1 MNIYEE
7 NKEKPYVNYSF
18 GPLMGTDDLGRKLPT
33 SDDVGTHRENRHV
46 GMFYF
51 LWNGEH
57 SGDKRPLDITKILS
71 GNPKAGYIPES
82 EIWGAYS
89 IMHHWG
95 EPLFGYYYTR
105 DEWVMRK
112 HIEMLT
118 HADIDFLVFDTTNA
132 VIYEDNA
139 KLMLK
144 LLNEY
149 RQAGWN
155 TPKVVFYTNTRSGYT
170 AQLIYDGIY
179 KQNYMPDT
187 WFYVDGKPII
197 IAKEDECSEEV
208 RNFFTIR
215 ASQWPNEPTKLNG
228 WPWMDFERP
237 QRVLKNYREEDE
249 IINVSVAQHPQIH
262 FGDSAMYGEES
273 NCGRSYHNWANDKTE
288 GAYKYGYNF
297 AEQWERALET
307 DPPYVFV
314 TGWNEWIA
322 GRWGGTPERPL
333 SFVDC
338 ADLEFSR
345 DIEPMKGGYFD
356 NYYMQLI
363 YYVRKYKGTAPVIKQ
378 DEYVT
383 ATPHDC
389 FSRFHKSKVVYKD
402 FPNGAIAR
410 NCKGYNTVYTDS
422 SGRNE
427 IIESRACHDE
437 QNLYFYAKTA
447 SPIERYDY
455 HSTWMNLFLN
465 INEGKND
472 DARFCGYNYLV
483 NQYQYTDYKTS
494 LAKCTENVIVLNPDT
509 FKICAIIDLKYEDN
523 ELMVTIPKKSVG
535 LDQDSKFTI
544 LFKWA
549 DSRTEMIRM
558 EQFYT
563 EGDCAP
569 IGRLN
574 YVFTNS

>member
-1 MNIYEE
+1 MNNYEE
-7 NKEKPYVNYSF
+7 TKNREYKNYSF
-18 GPLMGTDDLGRKLPT
+18 GPLMATDDLGRKLPSMEET
-33 SDDVGTHRENRHV
+33 GPLKEGKHV

-57 SGDKRPLDITKILS
+57 AGDKRPLDVSKILA
-71 GNPKAGYIPES
+71 GDPQAGYKTES
-82 EIWGAYS
+82 EIWGNYS

-112 HIEMLT
+112 HIEMMT
-118 HADIDFLVFDTTNA
+118 IADIDFLVFDTTNA
-132 VIYEDNA
+132 VIYEPNA
-139 KLMLK
+139 KLMLR
-144 LLNEY
+144 LLSEY

-170 AQLIYDGIY
+170 AQLIYESIY
-179 KQNYMPDT
+179 KANYMPDT

-197 IAKEDECSEEV
+197 IAVENDCSEEV

-215 ASQWPNEPTKLNG
+215 ASQWPNEATKLNG

-237 QRVLKNYREEDE
+237 QRVLKNYREEEE

-262 FGDSAMYGEES
+262 FGDSAMYGEDG
-273 NCGRSYHNWANDKTE
+273 NCGRSYHNGSNDKTE
-288 GAYKYGYNF
+288 GALKHGYNF

-307 DPPYVFV
+307 NPPYVFV

-322 GRWGGTPERPL
+322 GRWTGPSNRPL
-333 SFVDC
+333 NFVDC
-338 ADLEFSR
+338 ADTEYSR

-363 YYVRKYKGTAPVIKQ
+363 SYVRKYKGTQPVIK
-378 DEYVT
+378 ETEHVT
-383 ATPHDC
+383 ATVHDS
-389 FSRFHKSKVVYKD
+389 FSRFNKCAVVYKD
-402 FPNGAIAR
+402 FPKGGFNR
-410 NCKGYNTVYTDS
+410 NCKGYDTTYTDN

-427 IIESRACHDE
+427 ITEVRCAHDFE
-437 QNLYFYAKTA
+437 NLYFYAKTT

-455 HSTWMNLFLN
+455 HSTWMNLYLN
-465 INEGKND
+465 INEGND
-472 DARFCGYNYLV
+472 DKRFYGYNYIA
-483 NQYQYTDYKTS
+483 NTYQYTEYKTS
-494 LAKCTENVIVLNPDT
+494 IAKCSENVKALNYDT
-509 FKICAIIDLKYEDN
+509 FKICAIIDYKYEGN
-523 ELMVTIPKKSVG
+523 EIMITIPKKEVG
-535 LDQDSKFTI
+535 LGSESKFRI

-549 DSRTEMIRM
+549 DSRTEIKSM

-563 EGDCAP
+563 EGDAAP

-574 YVFTNS
+574 YVFEN